1 MKGGSHMKSK
11 ALVFISMV
19 TVLFL
24 AAFVA
29 FPGATFGGEYPVKGK
44 VVNVLGAFDNPEG
57 ALFSMDGQYL
67 FISNSALHG
76 HSDKPFAWVEN
87 GGSISKLEVGPNG
100 GLKMIDRVFIK
111 DLTGPLG
118 MAVLNVG
125 TNKFP
130 RGTIFATAGSAPMSC
145 PAGNPITD
153 PARHKP
159 KIIAFDP
166 GSGVILG
173 KICLGAKSI
182 FADISG
188 GPLALVNALAFD
200 KAGNLYIV
208 DTGFG
213 HATYKP
219 AFKYC
224 GGTWKVP
231 AESIDALAEGKA
243 PPSPPEF
250 IPNPSWPDGVEVS
263 PITGDVWINT
273 VMPPMDNVPDPF
285 KGGIWA
291 LRDADFKKGAQPS
304 PLFKGLGRLDGLDF
318 TVRGTCIQTEI
329 LHSPNSI
336 VVVPHGGYPSTLVL
350 EPATTLSGPADVD
363 IKTLADGSYLLVVP
377 ELMALDP
384 TAWDDE
390 VTVIW
395 LPANFDS
402 P

>member
-1 MKGGSHMKSK
+1 MKKGT
-11 ALVFISMV
+11 LIVFSMV
-19 TVLFL
+19 AFLSLAVFL
-24 AAFVA
+24 AY
-29 FPGATFGGEYPVKGK
+29 PGIANAIPTYPVKGK

-57 ALFSMDGQYL
+57 AIFSMDGEYL
-67 FISNSALHG
+67 FISNSAIHG
-76 HSDKPFAWVEN
+76 NADKPFAWVEKA
-87 GGSISKLEVGPNG
+87 GSISKLKVGPG
-100 GLKMIDRVFIK
+100 GSLELIDRVFIK

-118 MAVLNVG
+118 MAVLNVS

-130 RGTIFATAGSAPMSC
+130 RGTIFATAGSGPMAL
-145 PAGNPITD
+145 PDGTPITD
-153 PARHKP
+153 QARHKP
-159 KIIAFDP
+159 KVIAFDP

-173 KICLGAKSI
+173 KICLGATSQ
-182 FADISG
+182 FAKISG
-188 GPLALVNALAFD
+188 GPVMLVNALAFD

-213 HATYKP
+213 HDTYKP
-219 AFKYC
+219 AFRYC

-231 AESIDALAEGKA
+231 AESIGPLAEGKPA
-243 PPSPPEF
+243 PSPPQF

-263 PITGDVWINT
+263 PITGEVWINT
-273 VMPPMDNVPDPF
+273 VMPPSDEDPF
-285 KGGIWA
+285 KGGMWA
-291 LRDADFKKGAQPS
+291 LRDADFNSGVQPP

-318 TVRGTCIQTEI
+318 TVRGTCIHTEI
-329 LHSPNSI
+329 GGTPNSI
-336 VVVPHGGYPSTLVL
+336 VVVPLGGRPHKLAL
-350 EPATTLSGPADVD
+350 EPDVTLSGPADVD

-377 ELMALDP
+377 ELTALDP